1 MPIAAIGRAS
11 ATKPKTINHN
21 FSNYVPKK
29 VTLYRDG
36 GTIKMEGL
44 INRSFSGNIR
54 FDGALNSPTRGKFFV
69 TVGSMFS
76 TGAEQPMKKS
86 DLKELRQAIANYIE
100 GNPNAEPAYGILLK
114 NIDQALGAKPAK
126 PPSPAHLK
134 NVYGA
139 WEFHH
144 AEFKTTKPPE
154 LKDNNVL
161 KEYTLYKPVHIGAVG
176 GLTVKAY
183 VLKDQPE
190 KVIFEKNFGG
200 RPSYFGPVSHV
211 TIPKSIPQ

>member
-1 MPIAAIGRAS
+1 MPIAAIGRTS
-11 ATKPKTINHN
+11 APKTINHN
-21 FSNYVPKK
+21 FSNYLPVNI
-29 VTLYRDG
+29 TLYRDG
-36 GTIKMEGL
+36 GTIKMEGN
-44 INRSFSGNIR
+44 INRSFRGNVR

-76 TGAEQPMKKS
+76 TGAEKPMKKS
-86 DLKELRQAIANYIE
+86 DLKELRQAIAKYIE
-100 GNPNAEPAYGILLK
+100 NDPGAERGYSILLR
-114 NIDQALGAKPAK
+114 NIDQALGTKPAK
-126 PPSPAHLK
+126 PPSPAHLRTVF
-134 NVYGA
+134 NA

-161 KEYTLYKPVHIGAVG
+161 KAYTLSKPVRAGMVG

-183 VLKDQPE
+183 VLKDQPD

-200 RPSYFGPVSHV
+200 RASYFGPVSHL
-211 TIPKSIPQ
+211 TIPKSIPR